1 MKYKFSD
8 TSLHRMAG
16 LNVELKKLL
25 FLALKRSPIDF
36 GIAWY
41 GGFRT
46 AEMQAELYKKTP
58 KVTSKDGYKK
68 KSKHQSGLA
77 VDLLPY
83 VKGKAAPTKE
93 NYLILAGVMLACANE
108 LGLTIRSGMDWD
120 MDTEYLVDQTFNDYP
135 HYELIFNDYPHY

>member
-8 TSLHRMAG
+8 ASLNRMAG

-25 FLALKRSPIDF
+25 FLALKRTPIDF

-46 AEMQAELYKKTP
+46 EEMQNELFKKVP
-58 KVTSKDGYKK
+58 KVTSKDGYVK

-77 VDLLPY
+77 VDLMPY
-83 VKGKAAPTKE
+83 VKGKATPSKE
-93 NYLILAGVMLACANE
+93 NYLILAGVMFAAANE
-108 LGLTIRSGMDWD
+108 LGLTLRSGMDWD
-120 MDTEYLVDQTFNDYP
+120 MDSEYIVDQTFNDYP
-135 HYELIFNDYPHY
+135 HFELRL

>member
-8 TSLHRMAG
+8 SSLTRMAG

-25 FLALKRSPIDF
+25 FLAIKRTPIDF

-46 AEMQAELYKKTP
+46 PEMQAELFAKVP
-58 KVTSKDGYKK
+58 KVTSKDGYEKL
-68 KSKHQSGLA
+68 SKHQSGLA
-77 VDLLPY
+77 VDLMPY
-83 VKGKAAPTKE
+83 VKGQAAPTKE
-93 NYLILAGVMLACANE
+93 NYLILAGVMFAAANE
-108 LGLTIRSGMDWD
+108 LGLTLRSGMDWD

-135 HYELIFNDYPHY
+135 HYELKL